1 MHQGLRTLTREI
13 RQAARDLRRHYE
25 PARLYELR
33 VAIRRIRSV
42 LQHRSSKR
50 ARRFRRTWGG
60 FAAATNPARD
70 WDVFLA
76 NAGELLSPA
85 KLEDFQRVGDAHV
98 QASREAVVRMLESA
112 CWRYHLKEWKRFLA
126 RAREHHKAHAGEFAA
141 PARAAALDAAVVRAR
156 IALITALQQDDDYS
170 WHKFRIAA
178 KEVRYTAEREP
189 PAPGHESLAA
199 ELVETCKALQ
209 SLLGGWHDSV
219 IQLQLI
225 DKLPPSPLAVEL
237 REAIALRR
245 RQRLADIRAVVTAHS
260 LLKLCDSRTG
270 GSGTRQTRARENLSP
285 EVPGHP

>member
-1 MHQGLRTLTREI
+1 MHHALRTLTKEI

-33 VAIRRIRSV
+33 VAIRRIRSM
-42 LQHRSSKR
+42 LKHRDSKR
-50 ARRFRRTWGG
+50 ARRFRRTWGA
-60 FAAATNPARD
+60 FAAVTNRARD

-76 NAGELLSPA
+76 TAGESLSPE
-85 KLEDFQRVGDAHV
+85 KLEELRGLSAAPV
-98 QASREAVVRMLESA
+98 QSSRDAVVRMLESA
-112 CWRYHLKEWKRFLA
+112 CWRSYLKEWKRFLA
-126 RAREHHKAHAGEFAA
+126 RARKYHKGHTGEL
-141 PARAAALDAAVVRAR
+141 PAQARTAELDAAVARAR
-156 IALITALQQDDDYS
+156 VALAMALQQDDDYS
-170 WHKFRIAA
+170 WHKFRIAV

-270 GSGTRQTRARENLSP
+270 DSGTRQTRARGNLSP